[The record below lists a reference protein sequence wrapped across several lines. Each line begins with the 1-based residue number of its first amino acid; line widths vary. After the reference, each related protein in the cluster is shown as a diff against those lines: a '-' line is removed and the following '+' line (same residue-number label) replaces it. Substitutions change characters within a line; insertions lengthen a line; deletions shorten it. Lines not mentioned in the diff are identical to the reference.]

1 MNLKSFRKS
10 KNLSQENFAKNIG
23 YTLSMVA
30 KVEAGRVK
38 ASRNFIERVKSVYPD
53 VNIEQVFFSRK
64 QQ

>member
-30 KVEAGRVK
+30 KVESGRVK

-53 VNIEQVFFSRK
+53 VNIEQVFFS
-64 QQ
+64 